1 MRAQIS
7 TIPEFTLWSRIRCE
21 ASARILSFQCRYN
34 RNVLCL
40 KILYKGFKIKQQE
53 KRKVL
58 KSATKTWPWLYTNTK
73 HFWWKKKSGFIILT
87 HFLFSENSL
96 ESSRVA
102 DIQKLLKV
110 MDEKGKKK
118 LSSEDIRTYIDSVC
132 SEIMRIKEIKP
143 ELHRQ

>member
-58 KSATKTWPWLYTNTK
+58 KSATKT
-73 HFWWKKKSGFIILT
+73 FIILT